1 MLKISRHRAR
11 DIMTNLKNN
20 NEVLGEFVQPVRE
33 NIYLENN

>member
-1 MLKISRHRAR
+1 MSGFMKQCRHGAR

-33 NIYLENN
+33 